1 MNEKY
6 EQFKQQLD
14 EMSIEVSSIE
24 TELIMNGVDEKKVKE
39 LVDKSVKVG
48 LLTVLV
54 EANK

>member
-6 EQFKQQLD
+6 EQFKKQLD

-54 EANK
+54 EVHK

>member
-6 EQFKQQLD
+6 EQFKRQLD
-14 EMSIEVSSIE
+14 EMSIEVSGIE

-54 EANK
+54 EAHK